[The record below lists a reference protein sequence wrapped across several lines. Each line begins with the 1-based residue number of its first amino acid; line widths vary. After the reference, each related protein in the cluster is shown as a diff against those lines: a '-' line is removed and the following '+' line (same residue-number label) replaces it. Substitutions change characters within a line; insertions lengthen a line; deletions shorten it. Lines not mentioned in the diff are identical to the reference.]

1 MILEILQELESNNSR
16 NFKIDL
22 LTKHKDN
29 DLLKE
34 VCRLAN
40 DPFTQFYQRKIP
52 SYTPS
57 TFLLSDDNL
66 DWAIQELV
74 EQLASRKITG
84 NNAISHLVFVL
95 ENVSESNA
103 KVVERIIQ
111 KDLKCGV
118 STSTVNK
125 VWKNLIPEF
134 PCMLCSPFEQKLV
147 DKITF
152 PAIVQKK
159 EDGMRFN
166 AIVKFDDDFYGTVE
180 FRSRSGKEIS
190 LLGSL
195 EEEFIELA
203 DHKDTVF
210 DGELLVY
217 DTVETD
223 SNGKICD
230 RQTGNGILNKAV
242 KGTISKEEADRVFA
256 TLWDQIPYQDFIAGK
271 CDQPYSYRFRQLKN
285 LIYKLSKFKLRKLDL
300 VETFEV
306 DSLEQTQ
313 RIFQNYLDDGDEGI
327 ILKDPNSLW
336 ENKRSKGQIKFKAEL
351 DCDLK
356 VVSVIGG
363 TGKYAD
369 MIGSLCCE
377 SADGLLKV
385 YVGSGFTDEQRNAP
399 PSDYYGKIIS
409 VKYNARIKN
418 VQGEESLFLPIFL
431 EVRND
436 KEIADS
442 SIKIK

>member
-1 MILEILQELESNNSR
+1 MILEILQELEANPSR
-16 NFKIDL
+16 NFKIEL

-29 DLLKE
+29 ELLKE

-52 SYTPS
+52 KYDPN
-57 TFLLSDDNL
+57 TFLLSDNNL

-74 EQLASRKITG
+74 EQLASRKLTG
-84 NNAISHLVFVL
+84 NNAITHLEFIL
-95 ENVSESNA
+95 ENVSANNA

-118 STSTVNK
+118 NTSTINK
-125 VWKNLIPEF
+125 VWPNLIPEF

-166 AIVKFDDDFYGTVE
+166 AIVKFDRDLKGTVE
-180 FRSRSGKEIS
+180 FRSRNGKEIT
-190 LLGSL
+190 LLGNL
-195 EEEFIELA
+195 EQEFIDLA
-203 DHKDTVF
+203 YGKDLVF

-217 DTVETD
+217 DTMETD
-223 SNGKICD
+223 SKGNICD

-242 KGTISKEEADRVFA
+242 KGTISKEESNRVVA
-256 TLWDQIPYQDFIAGK
+256 TLWDQIPYEDFIAGK
-271 CDQPYSYRFRQLKN
+271 CDQPYTYRFKRLLY
-285 LIYKLSKFKLRKLDL
+285 LIDRCDVYRKIEL
-300 VETFEV
+300 VETFDV
-306 DSLEQTQ
+306 HSLEQTQ
-313 RIFQNYLDDGDEGI
+313 EIFQSYLDDGDEGI

-356 VVSVIGG
+356 VLSVISG
-363 TGKYAD
+363 TGKYSD
-369 MIGSLCCE
+369 MIGSLYCE
-377 SADGLLKV
+377 SADGVVKV
-385 YVGSGFTDEQRNAP
+385 YVGSGFNDEQRNAP
-399 PSDYYGKIIS
+399 PSEYYDKIIA

-418 VQGEESLFLPIFL
+418 VKDGESLFLPIFL
-431 EVRND
+431 EIRND
-436 KEIADS
+436 KEFADTS
-442 SIKIK
+442 DKIK

>member
-1 MILEILQELESNNSR
+1 MILQILQELEANNSR
-16 NFKIDL
+16 NFKIEL

-29 DLLKE
+29 ELLKE

-52 SYTPS
+52 KYEPN

-84 NNAISHLVFVL
+84 NNAITHLEFIL
-95 ENVSESNA
+95 ENVTANNA

-118 STSTVNK
+118 NTSTINK

-166 AIVKFDDDFYGTVE
+166 AIVKFDRDLKGTVE
-180 FRSRSGKEIS
+180 FRSRNGKEIS

-203 DHKDTVF
+203 YGKNLVF

-217 DTVETD
+217 DTIETD

-230 RQTGNGILNKAV
+230 RQTGNGILNRAV
-242 KGTISKEEADRVFA
+242 KGTITKEQADRVVA
-256 TLWDQIPYQDFIAGK
+256 TLWDQIPYEDFIAGK
-271 CDQPYSYRFRQLKN
+271 CDQPYRYRFKRLLY
-285 LIYKLSKFKLRKLDL
+285 LIDRCDIYRKIEL
-300 VETFEV
+300 VETFDV
-306 DSLEQTQ
+306 HSLEQTQ
-313 RIFQNYLDDGDEGI
+313 TIFQNYLDDGDEGI

-356 VVSVIGG
+356 VMSVISG

-369 MIGSLCCE
+369 AIGSLYCE
-377 SADGLLKV
+377 SSDGKVKV

-399 PSDYYGKIIS
+399 PSEYFDKIIA

-431 EVRND
+431 EVRED
-436 KEIADS
+436 KETADLAKD
-442 SIKIK
+442 IK

>member
-1 MILEILQELESNNSR
+1 MILEILQELEANPSR
-16 NFKIDL
+16 NFKIEL
-22 LTKHKDN
+22 LTKHKN
-29 DLLKE
+29 NELLKE

-52 SYTPS
+52 KYEPN
-57 TFLLSDDNL
+57 TFLLSDNNL

-84 NNAISHLVFVL
+84 NNAITHLEFIL
-95 ENVSESNA
+95 ENVSANNA

-118 STSTVNK
+118 NTSTINK
-125 VWKNLIPEF
+125 VWPNLIPEF

-147 DKITF
+147 DKIVF

-166 AIVKFDDDFYGTVE
+166 AIVKFDRDLKGTVE
-180 FRSRSGKEIS
+180 FRSRNGKEIS

-203 DHKDTVF
+203 YGKDLVF

-230 RQTGNGILNKAV
+230 RQTGNGILNRAV
-242 KGTISKEEADRVFA
+242 KGTITKEQADRVVA
-256 TLWDQIPYQDFIAGK
+256 TLWDQIPYEDFVAGK
-271 CDQPYSYRFRQLKN
+271 CDQPYRYRLK
-285 LIYKLSKFKLRKLDL
+285 RLDYLLARLPSETKIEL

-306 DSLEQTQ
+306 HSLEQTQ
-313 RIFQNYLDDGDEGI
+313 RIFQNYLDENQEGI

-356 VVSVIGG
+356 VLSVISG

-369 MIGSLCCE
+369 MIGSLYCE
-377 SADGLLKV
+377 SADGVVKV
-385 YVGSGFTDEQRNAP
+385 YVGSGFNDEQRNAP
-399 PSDYYGKIIS
+399 PSDYYDKIIA

-418 VQGEESLFLPIFL
+418 VKDGESLFLPIFL
-431 EVRND
+431 EIRND
-436 KEIADS
+436 KEFADTS
-442 SIKIK
+442 DKIK

>member
-1 MILEILQELESNNSR
+1 MILHILQELEANPSR
-16 NFKIDL
+16 NFKIEL

-29 DLLKE
+29 ELLKE

-40 DPFTQFYQRKIP
+40 DPFTQFYIRKIP
-52 SYTPS
+52 IYDQTYKT
-57 TFLLSDDNL
+57 TFGIQWALSELKILSDRTL
-66 DWAIQELV
+66 
-74 EQLASRKITG
+74 TG
-84 NNAISHLVFVL
+84 NKAIEHLTYIL
-95 ENVSESNA
+95 SSILPDDA
-103 KVVERIIQ
+103 KVIERIIQ

-118 STSTVNK
+118 NTSTINK
-125 VWKNLIPEF
+125 VWKDLIPEF

-147 DKITF
+147 DKIVF
-152 PAIVQKK
+152 PAIVQQKM
-159 EDGMRFN
+159 DGMRFT

-180 FRSRSGKEIS
+180 FRSRNGKEIT

-195 EEEFIELA
+195 EEEFIDLA

-223 SNGKICD
+223 SKGKICD

-256 TLWDQIPYQDFIAGK
+256 TLWDQIPYEDFIAGK
-271 CDQPYSYRFRQLKN
+271 CDQPYSYRFGRLKY
-285 LIYKLSKFKLRKLDL
+285 LIYNLSKFKLMKLDL

-313 RIFQNYLDDGDEGI
+313 RIFQNYLDENQEGI

-356 VVSVIGG
+356 VMSVISG

-369 MIGSLCCE
+369 AIGSLYCE
-377 SADGLLKV
+377 SADGVVKV
-385 YVGSGFTDEQRNAP
+385 YVGSGFSDDQRNAP
-399 PSDYYGKIIS
+399 PSEYFDKIIS

-418 VQGEESLFLPIFL
+418 VKDGESLFLPIFL
-431 EVRND
+431 EIRND
-436 KEIADS
+436 KEFADTS
-442 SIKIK
+442 DKIK

>member
-1 MILEILQELESNNSR
+1 MILQILQELEQNNSR
-16 NFKIDL
+16 NFKIEL

-29 DLLKE
+29 ELLKE

-52 SYTPS
+52 EYIPYSDG
-57 TFLLSDDNL
+57 LLSL
-66 DWAIQELV
+66 EECFTGLRFLS
-74 EQLASRKITG
+74 ERKLTG
-84 NNAISHLVFVL
+84 NAAIERLRRILSSLSAEDALVI
-95 ENVSESNA
+95 
-103 KVVERIIQ
+103 ERIIQ

-125 VWKNLIPEF
+125 VWKGLISEF

-166 AIVKFDDDFYGTVE
+166 AIVKFDDDLKGTVE
-180 FRSRSGKEIS
+180 FRSRNGKEIS

-203 DHKDTVF
+203 YGKDLVF

-242 KGTISKEEADRVFA
+242 KGTISKQEADRVVA
-256 TLWDQIPYQDFIAGK
+256 TLWDQIPYEDFIVGK
-271 CDQPYSYRFRQLKN
+271 CDQPYRYRLK
-285 LIYKLSKFKLRKLDL
+285 RLDYLLARLPSETKIEL

-306 DSLEQTQ
+306 HSLEQTQ
-313 RIFQNYLDDGDEGI
+313 RIFQNYLDENQEGI

-356 VVSVIGG
+356 VMSVISG

-369 MIGSLCCE
+369 AIGSLYCE
-377 SADGLLKV
+377 SADGVVKV
-385 YVGSGFTDEQRNAP
+385 YVGSGFSDDQRNAP
-399 PSDYYGKIIS
+399 PSEYFDKIIS

-418 VQGEESLFLPIFL
+418 VKDGESLFLPIFL
-431 EVRND
+431 EIRND
-436 KEIADS
+436 KEFADTS
-442 SIKIK
+442 DKIK

>member
-1 MILEILQELESNNSR
+1 MILEILQELEANNSR
-16 NFKIDL
+16 NFKIEL
-22 LTKHKDN
+22 LTKNKDN
-29 DLLKE
+29 ELLKE
-34 VCRLAN
+34 VCYLAN

-52 SYTPS
+52 EYRKMYGNVLIDLKSAV
-57 TFLLSDDNL
+57 DNL
-66 DWAIQELV
+66 SILS
-74 EQLASRKITG
+74 SRTLTG
-84 NNAISHLVFVL
+84 NAAIAQLQMILSSVTAEDALVI
-95 ENVSESNA
+95 
-103 KVVERIIQ
+103 KRIIQ

-118 STSTVNK
+118 STSTINK
-125 VWKNLIPEF
+125 VWPNLISEF
-134 PCMLCSPFEQKLV
+134 PCMLCSGFEQKLV
-147 DKITF
+147 DKIKF

-166 AIVKFDDDFYGTVE
+166 AIVKNGTVE
-180 FRSRSGKEIS
+180 FRSRNGKEIS

-256 TLWDQIPYQDFIAGK
+256 TLWDQIPYEDFVAGK
-271 CDQPYSYRFRQLKN
+271 CYQPYNYRFGRLKY
-285 LIYKLSKFKLRKLDL
+285 LIYKLSKFKLMKIDL

-313 RIFQNYLDDGDEGI
+313 RIFQNYLDDGEEGI

-356 VVSVIGG
+356 VLSVISG
-363 TGKYAD
+363 TGKYSDA
-369 MIGSLCCE
+369 IGSLYCE
-377 SADGLLKV
+377 SADGVVKV
-385 YVGSGFTDEQRNAP
+385 YVGSGFNDEQRNAP
-399 PSDYYGKIIS
+399 PSDYLDKIIS
-409 VKYNARIKN
+409 VKYNARITN
-418 VQGEESLFLPIFL
+418 VKDGESLFLPIFL

-436 KEIADS
+436 KEFADDS
-442 SIKIK
+442 KSIK

>member
-1 MILEILQELESNNSR
+1 MILEILQELEANPSR

-29 DLLKE
+29 ELLKE

-52 SYTPS
+52 EYRKMYGNVLIDLKSAV
-57 TFLLSDDNL
+57 DNL
-66 DWAIQELV
+66 SILS
-74 EQLASRKITG
+74 SRTLTG
-84 NNAISHLVFVL
+84 NAAIAQLQMILSSVTAEDALVI
-95 ENVSESNA
+95 
-103 KVVERIIQ
+103 KRIIQ

-118 STSTVNK
+118 STSTINK
-125 VWKNLIPEF
+125 VWPNLIPEF

-180 FRSRSGKEIS
+180 FRSRNGKEIL
-190 LLGSL
+190 LLGNL

-203 DHKDTVF
+203 YGKDTVF

-217 DTVETD
+217 ATMETD
-223 SNGKICD
+223 SNGNICD

-242 KGTISKEEADRVFA
+242 KGTISKEESNRVVA
-256 TLWDQIPYQDFIAGK
+256 TLWDQIPYEDFIAGK
-271 CDQPYSYRFRQLKN
+271 CDQRYDYRLK
-285 LIYKLSKFKLRKLDL
+285 RLDYLLARLPSEAKIEL

-306 DSLEQTQ
+306 HSLEQTQ
-313 RIFQNYLDDGDEGI
+313 EIFQSYLDDGDEGI

-356 VVSVIGG
+356 VVSVISG

-377 SADGLLKV
+377 SADGIVRV
-385 YVGSGFTDEQRNAP
+385 YVGSGFSDEQRSAP
-399 PSDYYGKIIS
+399 PSEYFDKIVA

-436 KEIADS
+436 KEVADNS
-442 SIKIK
+442 KKIK

>member
-1 MILEILQELESNNSR
+1 MILHILQELEQNNSR
-16 NFKIDL
+16 NFKIEL
-22 LTKHKDN
+22 LNTHKDN
-29 DLLKE
+29 ELLKE

-52 SYTPS
+52 EYDQTYKT
-57 TFLLSDDNL
+57 TFGIE
-66 DWAIQELV
+66 WALEEL
-74 EQLASRKITG
+74 KIFSNRTLTG
-84 NNAISHLVFVL
+84 NKAIEHLTYVL
-95 ENVSESNA
+95 SSILPDDA
-103 KVVERIIQ
+103 KVIERIIQ

-118 STSTVNK
+118 NTSTINK

-147 DKITF
+147 DKIVF
-152 PAIVQKK
+152 PAIVQQKM
-159 EDGMRFN
+159 DGMRFT

-180 FRSRSGKEIS
+180 FRSRNGKEIT

-195 EEEFIELA
+195 EEEFIDLA

-223 SNGKICD
+223 SKGKICD
-230 RQTGNGILNKAV
+230 RQTGNGILNRAV
-242 KGTISKEEADRVFA
+242 KGTITKEQADRVIA
-256 TLWDQIPYQDFIAGK
+256 TLWDQIPYEDFVAGK
-271 CDQPYSYRFRQLKN
+271 CYQPYNYRFGRLKY
-285 LIYKLSKFKLRKLDL
+285 LLARLFTHPSKKIEL

-306 DSLEQTQ
+306 GSLEQTQ
-313 RIFQNYLDDGDEGI
+313 RIFQNYLDENQEGI

-356 VVSVIGG
+356 VMSVISG

-369 MIGSLCCE
+369 AIGSLYCE
-377 SADGLLKV
+377 SADGVVKV
-385 YVGSGFTDEQRNAP
+385 YVGSGFSDDQRNAP
-399 PSDYYGKIIS
+399 PSEYFDKIIS

-418 VQGEESLFLPIFL
+418 VKDGESLFLPIFL
-431 EVRND
+431 EIRND
-436 KEIADS
+436 KETADTS
-442 SIKIK
+442 DKIK

>member
-1 MILEILQELESNNSR
+1 MILEILNELEANNSR
-16 NFKIDL
+16 NFKIEL

-29 DLLKE
+29 ELLKE
-34 VCRLAN
+34 VCHLAN

-52 SYTPS
+52 EYTNGNVLLDLKSAIEGLSILS
-57 TFLLSDDNL
+57 TRTL
-66 DWAIQELV
+66 
-74 EQLASRKITG
+74 TG
-84 NNAISHLVFVL
+84 NAAIVQLQMILSSVNADD
-95 ENVSESNA
+95 A
-103 KVVERIIQ
+103 KVIERIIQ

-125 VWKNLIPEF
+125 IWKDLIPEF
-134 PCMLCSPFEQKLV
+134 PCMLCSAFEQKLV
-147 DKITF
+147 DKIVF

-166 AIVKFDDDFYGTVE
+166 AIVKFDDEFYGSVE
-180 FRSRSGKEIS
+180 FRSRSGKEII

-195 EEEFIELA
+195 EEEFIDLA

-223 SNGKICD
+223 LNGKICD
-230 RQTGNGILNKAV
+230 RQTGNGTLNKAV

-256 TLWDQIPYQDFIAGK
+256 TLWDVIPYEDFISGK
-271 CDQPYSYRFRQLKN
+271 CDQPYSYRFERLKY
-285 LIYKLSKFKLRKLDL
+285 LIYELSSFKLKKIEL

-306 DSLEQTQ
+306 HSLEQTQ

-356 VVSVIGG
+356 VVSIQEG
-363 TGKYAD
+363 TGKYESMLGA
-369 MIGSLCCE
+369 LVCE
-377 SADGLLKV
+377 SDDGIIKV
-385 YVGSGFTDEQRNAP
+385 NVGSGFTDEQRKTIT
-399 PSDYYGKIIS
+399 SDVIGKIVA

-418 VQGEESLFLPIFL
+418 VSGDESLFLPVFL
-431 EVRND
+431 EIRED
-436 KEIADS
+436 KEVADNS
-442 SIKIK
+442 SKIK

>member
-1 MILEILQELESNNSR
+1 MILSILQELEANPSR
-16 NFKIDL
+16 NFKIEL
-22 LTKHKDN
+22 LTKNKDN
-29 DLLKE
+29 ELLKE

-40 DPFTQFYQRKIP
+40 DPFTQFYQRQIP
-52 SYTPS
+52 AYINITQLPND
-57 TFLLSDDNL
+57 LE
-66 DWAIQELV
+66 WALV
-74 EQLASRKITG
+74 ELSMLSSRIVTG
-84 NNAISHLVFVL
+84 NAAKEHLSFVL
-95 ENVSESNA
+95 SNISENDA
-103 KVVERIIQ
+103 KVIERIIQ

-118 STSTVNK
+118 STSTTNK

-147 DKITF
+147 DKIKF

-180 FRSRSGKEIS
+180 FRSRNGKEIT

-195 EEEFIELA
+195 EEEFIDLA

-217 DTVETD
+217 DTMETD
-223 SNGKICD
+223 SKGNICN

-242 KGTISKEEADRVFA
+242 KGTISKEESNRVVA
-256 TLWDQIPYQDFIAGK
+256 TLWDQIPYEDFIAGK
-271 CDQPYSYRFRQLKN
+271 CDQRYDYRLK
-285 LIYKLSKFKLRKLDL
+285 RLDYLLARLPSETKIEL

-306 DSLEQTQ
+306 HSLEQTQ
-313 RIFQNYLDDGDEGI
+313 TIFQNYLDDGDEGI

-356 VVSVIGG
+356 VVSVISG

-377 SADGLLKV
+377 SADGKVKV
-385 YVGSGFTDEQRNAP
+385 YVGSGFSDEQRSAP
-399 PSDYYGKIIS
+399 PSEYFDKIIS

-436 KEIADS
+436 KEVADVS
-442 SIKIK
+442 TKIK

>member
-1 MILEILQELESNNSR
+1 M
-16 NFKIDL
+16 
-22 LTKHKDN
+22 TY
-29 DLLKE
+29 
-34 VCRLAN
+34 V
-40 DPFTQFYQRKIP
+40 
-52 SYTPS
+52 
-57 TFLLSDDNL
+57 LSSVLPDD
-66 DWAIQELV
+66 
-74 EQLASRKITG
+74 
-84 NNAISHLVFVL
+84 
-95 ENVSESNA
+95 A
-103 KVVERIIQ
+103 KVIERIIQ

-118 STSTVNK
+118 STSTINK
-125 VWKNLIPEF
+125 VWPNLISEF
-134 PCMLCSPFEQKLV
+134 PCMLCSGFEQKLV
-147 DKITF
+147 DKIKF

-166 AIVKFDDDFYGTVE
+166 AIVKNGTVE

-399 PSDYYGKIIS
+399 PSDYYGKIIA

-418 VQGEESLFLPIFL
+418 VQGEESLFLPVFL

-436 KEIADS
+436 KEVADS

>member
-1 MILEILQELESNNSR
+1 MILQILQELEANNSR
-16 NFKIDL
+16 NFKIEL
-22 LTKHKDN
+22 LVKHKDN
-29 DLLKE
+29 ELLKE

-52 SYTPS
+52 EYRKMYGNVLIDLKSAV
-57 TFLLSDDNL
+57 DNL
-66 DWAIQELV
+66 SILS
-74 EQLASRKITG
+74 SRTLTG
-84 NNAISHLVFVL
+84 NAAIAQLQMILSSVTAEDALVI
-95 ENVSESNA
+95 
-103 KVVERIIQ
+103 KRIIQ

-118 STSTVNK
+118 STSTINK
-125 VWKNLIPEF
+125 VWPNLIPEF

-180 FRSRSGKEIS
+180 FRSRNGKEIL
-190 LLGSL
+190 LLGNL

-203 DHKDTVF
+203 YGKDTVF

-217 DTVETD
+217 ATMETD
-223 SNGKICD
+223 SNGNICD

-242 KGTISKEEADRVFA
+242 KGTISKEESNRVVA
-256 TLWDQIPYQDFIAGK
+256 TLWDQIPYEDFIAGK
-271 CDQPYSYRFRQLKN
+271 CDQRYDYRLK
-285 LIYKLSKFKLRKLDL
+285 RLDYLLARLPSEAKIEL

-306 DSLEQTQ
+306 HSLEQTQ
-313 RIFQNYLDDGDEGI
+313 EIFQSYLDDGDEGI

-356 VVSVIGG
+356 VVSVISG

-377 SADGLLKV
+377 SADGVVKV
-385 YVGSGFTDEQRNAP
+385 YVGSGFTDEQRSAP
-399 PSDYYGKIIS
+399 PSEYYDKIIA

-436 KEIADS
+436 KEVADNS
-442 SIKIK
+442 KKIK

>member
-1 MILEILQELESNNSR
+1 MLIE
-16 NFKIDL
+16 
-22 LTKHKDN
+22 
-29 DLLKE
+29 
-34 VCRLAN
+34 AN
-40 DPFTQFYQRKIP
+40 KIP
-52 SYTPS
+52 KNNNIWKYSNPKTS
-57 TFLLSDDNL
+57 QRRAFHFFG
-66 DWAIQELV
+66 
-74 EQLASRKITG
+74 K
-84 NNAISHLVFVL
+84 NAIIYKSTKKNKKYMIRKPQSASFVHF
-95 ENVSESNA
+95 
-103 KVVERIIQ
+103 
-111 KDLKCGV
+111 G
-118 STSTVNK
+118 
-125 VWKNLIPEF
+125 
-134 PCMLCSPFEQKLV
+134 
-147 DKITF
+147 
-152 PAIVQKK
+152 
-159 EDGMRFN
+159 
-166 AIVKFDDDFYGTVE
+166 
-180 FRSRSGKEIS
+180 
-190 LLGSL
+190 
-195 EEEFIELA
+195 
-203 DHKDTVF
+203 
-210 DGELLVY
+210 
-217 DTVETD
+217 
-223 SNGKICD
+223 
-230 RQTGNGILNKAV
+230 
-242 KGTISKEEADRVFA
+242 
-256 TLWDQIPYQDFIAGK
+256 QIPYEDFIAGK

-399 PSDYYGKIIS
+399 SSDYYGKIIS

-418 VQGEESLFLPIFL
+418 TNGEESLFLPVFL
-431 EVRND
+431 EVRED